1 MHKENIHP
9 RDDKIIEHISF
20 KGAHVTSLM
29 KTMEGKIVQD
39 ADRLDALG
47 AIGIARLFSYSGS
60 IGRPIHNPDV
70 KPHLHYSFEDYQINQ
85 TAAINHF
92 YEKLL
97 LLQDRLNTQTAK
109 KIAQSRHRYMEDFLK
124 RFYAEWDGKM

>member
-1 MHKENIHP
+1 MINRNIMHKENIHP

-39 ADRLDALG
+39 ADRLDALV

-70 KPHLHYSFEDYQINQ
+70 KPHLHYC
-85 TAAINHF
+85 